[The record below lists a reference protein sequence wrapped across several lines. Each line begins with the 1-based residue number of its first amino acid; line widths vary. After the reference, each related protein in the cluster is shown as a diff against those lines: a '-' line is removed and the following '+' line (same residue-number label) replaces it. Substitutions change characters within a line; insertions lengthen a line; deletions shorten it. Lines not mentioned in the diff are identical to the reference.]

1 MKVSKNE
8 VYFAF
13 FIGFILIAMSMYNIV
28 LGLNRDSKAK
38 EIYASEIKKL
48 KEKYNLIIDKDKYTV
63 KYK

>member
-48 KEKYNLIIDKDKYTV
+48 KETLDARLIICF
-63 KYK
+63 